1 MTCEAD
7 LRLDLS
13 QLMAGLY
20 RRGWCDGT
28 GGNFSTVLGR
38 QPLQLLMAPSG
49 VHKGEVPP
57 EALIVV
63 NADGSVQGETGRASA
78 ETLLHLAII
87 RHTGAGAVLHTHS
100 QAATLLSQRLGRQQ
114 PAELLLEGLEMLKGL
129 QGVDSHDTT
138 VVLPVLPN
146 DQDLQR
152 LSDAASP
159 LLADAP
165 HGLLIAGHGLYAW
178 GADLSTARR
187 HLEILEF
194 LLEQRWRQLLLEPQQ
209 LQPRLIRGIDQ
220 VVLDIEGT
228 TCPVSFVST
237 VLFPYAAAR
246 LETFLQDKA
255 QEPEVQQLLEAVR
268 QARSGD
274 AEAAAAGLDCSST
287 SPVVPYLQWLVRID
301 RKLTALKD
309 LQGMIWADGYA
320 SGALH
325 GPLFA
330 DVAAALRRWRRQGLG
345 LSVYSSGS
353 VAAQQMLYG
362 HSSGGDLRPVFSH
375 WFDTRLGAKNDS
387 SSYRAIA
394 ERLNCAPERV
404 LFISDANAEL
414 VAARTAGMQVLFSE
428 RPGNPQTA
436 DDGFERIDTF
446 SSLQLIP

>member
-1 MTCEAD
+1 
-7 LRLDLS
+7 
-13 QLMAGLY
+13 
-20 RRGWCDGT
+20 
-28 GGNFSTVLGR
+28 
-38 QPLQLLMAPSG
+38 
-49 VHKGEVPP
+49 
-57 EALIVV
+57 
-63 NADGSVQGETGRASA
+63 
-78 ETLLHLAII
+78 
-87 RHTGAGAVLHTHS
+87 
-100 QAATLLSQRLGRQQ
+100 
-114 PAELLLEGLEMLKGL
+114 
-129 QGVDSHDTT
+129 
-138 VVLPVLPN
+138 VLPN
-146 DQDLQR
+146 DQNLQR

-287 SPVVPYLQWLVRID
+287 SPVVPYLQWLIRID

>member
-1 MTCEAD
+1 
-7 LRLDLS
+7 
-13 QLMAGLY
+13 
-20 RRGWCDGT
+20 
-28 GGNFSTVLGR
+28 
-38 QPLQLLMAPSG
+38 
-49 VHKGEVPP
+49 
-57 EALIVV
+57 
-63 NADGSVQGETGRASA
+63 
-78 ETLLHLAII
+78 
-87 RHTGAGAVLHTHS
+87 
-100 QAATLLSQRLGRQQ
+100 
-114 PAELLLEGLEMLKGL
+114 
-129 QGVDSHDTT
+129 
-138 VVLPVLPN
+138 
-146 DQDLQR
+146 
-152 LSDAASP
+152 
-159 LLADAP
+159 
-165 HGLLIAGHGLYAW
+165 
-178 GADLSTARR
+178 
-187 HLEILEF
+187 
-194 LLEQRWRQLLLEPQQ
+194 
-209 LQPRLIRGIDQ
+209 
-220 VVLDIEGT
+220 
-228 TCPVSFVST
+228 
-237 VLFPYAAAR
+237 
-246 LETFLQDKA
+246 
-255 QEPEVQQLLEAVR
+255 
-268 QARSGD
+268 
-274 AEAAAAGLDCSST
+274 
-287 SPVVPYLQWLVRID
+287 VPYLQWLIRID

-394 ERLNCAPERV
+394 ERLNCAPKRV